1 MINRIPFNIAIRTML
16 VLLSLIALFHL
27 LVLSGVIPYTITWG
41 GKLRSLTQMRLMEF
55 MSLLV
60 NALLMVVISMKAG
73 YLNPFLRP
81 RAITLILWFF
91 VVLFALN
98 TVGNLFAES
107 MFEKLV
113 FTPLTLVSAILCR
126 RIVLE
131 R

>member
-1 MINRIPFNIAIRTML
+1 MINRIPFNFAIRTML

-55 MSLLV
+55 ISLLV
-60 NALLMVVISMKAG
+60 NTLLMVVISMKAG

>member
-1 MINRIPFNIAIRTML
+1 MINRIPFNFAIRTML

-55 MSLLV
+55 ISLLV
-60 NALLMVVISMKAG
+60 NTLLMVVISMKAG
-73 YLNPFLRP
+73 YMNPFLRP
-81 RAITLILWFF
+81 RTITLILWFF

>member
-1 MINRIPFNIAIRTML
+1 MINRLPFRSSVNTML
-16 VLLSLIALFHL
+16 VLLTLLALFHL
-27 LVLSGVIPYTITWG
+27 LVLAGVIPYTITWG
-41 GKLRSLTQMRLMEF
+41 GKLRSLTQMRVMELV
-55 MSLLV
+55 SLLV
-60 NALLMVVISMKAG
+60 NTFLMVVISMKAG
-73 YLNPFLRP
+73 YLNSFIRP

-126 RIVLE
+126 RIALE
-131 R
+131 G

>member
-1 MINRIPFNIAIRTML
+1 MINKIPFRISINTML
-16 VLLSLIALFHL
+16 VLLSLVALFHL
-27 LVLSGVIPYTITWG
+27 LVLAGVIPYTITWG

-55 MSLLV
+55 ISLLV
-60 NALLMVVISMKAG
+60 NTSLMVVISMKAG
-73 YLNPFLRP
+73 YLNPFIRP

-131 R
+131 K

>member
-55 MSLLV
+55 ISLLV
-60 NALLMVVISMKAG
+60 NTLLMVVISMKAG

>member
-16 VLLSLIALFHL
+16 VLLSLVALFHL

-55 MSLLV
+55 ISLLV

-73 YLNPFLRP
+73 YMNPFLRP
-81 RAITLILWFF
+81 RTITLILWFF